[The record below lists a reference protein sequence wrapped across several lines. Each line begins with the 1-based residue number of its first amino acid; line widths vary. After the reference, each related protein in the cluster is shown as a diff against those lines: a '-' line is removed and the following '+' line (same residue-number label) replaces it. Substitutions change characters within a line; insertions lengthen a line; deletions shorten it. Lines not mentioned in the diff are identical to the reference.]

1 MKKNRRTWERYDAR
15 KSVRLSAPSQK
26 KITATM
32 VNVSLSGFLL
42 ADLSSSLDKSTHYKI
57 EIIAANNNSIF
68 LSGIPAWK
76 DKQCVGIK
84 ISRYHF
90 DSRSLFKTF
99 INDLKTTTDI
109 VNLLDNGW
117 LDYLFKDDQG
127 KQLNIQFC

>member
-1 MKKNRRTWERYDAR
+1 
-15 KSVRLSAPSQK
+15 
-26 KITATM
+26 M

>member
-1 MKKNRRTWERYDAR
+1 MKKNKRTCERYDAR

-26 KITATM
+26 EITGTM
-32 VNVSLSGFLL
+32 VNVSLNGLLL

-68 LSGIPAWK
+68 LSGIPVWK
-76 DKQCVGIK
+76 EEHCVGIQ
-84 ISRYHF
+84 ISRFHL
-90 DSRSLFKTF
+90 DSMELLNSF
-99 INDLKTTTDI
+99 INDLKATTEI